1 VKLNVRRIR
10 LKLKINSRKIT
21 EMRLKQP
28 RNSKMI
34 RRMLLMMSMVKR
46 ARKMKNKRKNQRRDQ

>member
-46 ARKMKNKRKNQRRDQ
+46 ARKMKNKRRNQRRDQ